1 MMADISSGHVHNTD
15 RVNHMKMSSV
25 DAETRSDYHEI
36 KSIDCKW
43 LSYEG

>member
-1 MMADISSGHVHNTD
+1 MADITSEQVHSTD
-15 RVNHMKMSSV
+15 RVNNMKMSLMDV
-25 DAETRSDYHEI
+25 ETQSDYHGI